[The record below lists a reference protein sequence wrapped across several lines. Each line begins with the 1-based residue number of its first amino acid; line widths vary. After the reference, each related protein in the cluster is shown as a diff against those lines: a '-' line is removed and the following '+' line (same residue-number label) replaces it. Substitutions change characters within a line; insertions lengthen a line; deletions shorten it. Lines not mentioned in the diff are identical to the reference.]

1 MAQVYQALSRGP
13 AWART
18 LLILSYDE
26 HGGFFDHVP
35 PGPAID
41 DDPAFRQYGVRVP
54 MLLVS
59 PLIAPGSVSHEVVDH
74 TSIIKTILQRFCRAA
89 DGALPQMG
97 ARVAAASGLGAVLT
111 LAQARAAPAVPAAV
125 LAQRAAWE
133 ADVRAQD
140 FTPLASA
147 CQPDGEVAAVAAVP
161 FQSDAEAGAIAAH
174 RQLSRTARNAQ
185 AANSKT
191 AGKTA
196 GAATP
201 KPAGRRRRQGGQP
214 APAGARGGGKSTGA

>member
-1 MAQVYQALSRGP
+1 
-13 AWART
+13 
-18 LLILSYDE
+18 
-26 HGGFFDHVP
+26 
-35 PGPAID
+35 
-41 DDPAFRQYGVRVP
+41 

-59 PLIAPGSVSHEVVDH
+59 PLIAPGSVSHEVYDH
-74 TSIIKTILQRFCRAA
+74 TSIIKTILQRFCRSA

-111 LAQARAAPAVPAAV
+111 LAQARATLAVPAAV

-140 FTPLASA
+140 FTPLAPA
-147 CQPDGEVAAVAAVP
+147 CQPDGEVAAAAAVP

-174 RQLSRTARNAQ
+174 RQLARTARNAQ
-185 AANSKT
+185 AANNKT

-196 GAATP
+196 GATAP
-201 KPAGRRRRQGGQP
+201 KPAGRRRRQGGKT
-214 APAGARGGGKSTGA
+214 APAGAVNGGKPVLA